1 MPPVWLLACLF
12 LAWVLPFRFAPGG
25 LAILGCLLIAVGA
38 VLVVLAVV
46 EFRRARTTIIP
57 RESPDALISGGIYR
71 FTRNPIYLAD
81 ALFLAG
87 AALYWG
93 SISGLLLVPVF
104 ILLIER
110 RFVRGEEALLQSVY
124 GEAYG
129 NYTKRV
135 RRWL

>member
-25 LAILGCLLIAVGA
+25 LAILGCLLIALGA
-38 VLVVLAVV
+38 VLMVLAVV

-57 RESPDALISGGIYR
+57 REAPQALISGGIYR
-71 FTRNPIYLAD
+71 FSRNPIYLAD

-87 AALYWG
+87 ASLYWG
-93 SISGLLLVPVF
+93 SIPGLFLVPVF
-104 ILLIER
+104 VLVIER
-110 RFVRGEEALLQSVY
+110 RFIHGEEAVLR
-124 GEAYG
+124 GAYG
-129 NYTKRV
+129 AAYEDYARRV